1 VQHAFVGHNLNIQP
15 GSSGPERETMSDVR
29 SGTAAT
35 AQCSVV
41 INNHNYAA
49 FLGAAIDSALA
60 QVGTDVEVVV
70 VDDGSVD
77 DSRDVIASYGAEI
90 TSILQPNRGQASAI
104 NAGYDATS
112 AECVIFLDADD
123 VLADDAAA
131 TALAALD
138 GMTKVHWRLA
148 VVDADGVLTGNFYP
162 GYELSGGD
170 RRVNLRTEGPESC
183 RWAPTSGN
191 AWSREF
197 LDSVMPVPEEMYR
210 GGADTYL
217 CVLAAAT
224 GPVGVIPRP
233 LTFYRQHGGNFWAS
247 DRLGFDH
254 RVEQGLDWLR
264 ATFPA
269 VAARLEMPPETVDE
283 WLEKSWWAHLR
294 RARETIR
301 STVPEPERLL
311 VLDDDAW
318 QVSPAVAGRQCR
330 PYPRRDRGVWGPA
343 ESDAVAIAELE
354 EAMNDGFSYLAVA
367 MTSWWWFDYYRAWAA
382 WLDEHACVAAD
393 AADVRIF
400 RLTRAPRDRDR

>member
-1 VQHAFVGHNLNIQP
+1 MG
-15 GSSGPERETMSDVR
+15 DVR
-29 SGTAAT
+29 SATARP

-41 INNHNYAA
+41 INNHNYAT
-49 FLGAAIDSALA
+49 FLGAAIDSALG
-60 QVGTDVEVVV
+60 QVGANVEVVV

-77 DSRDVIASYGAEI
+77 ASRDVIASYGADI
-90 TSILQPNRGQASAI
+90 TPILKPNGGQASAI
-104 NAGYDATS
+104 NVGYDATS
-112 AECVIFLDADD
+112 APCVIFLDADD
-123 VLADDAAA
+123 VLADNAAA

-148 VVDADGVLTGNFYP
+148 VIDAEGVPTGNLYP
-162 GYELSGGD
+162 GYELSSGD

-183 RWAPTSGN
+183 LWAPTSGN

-197 LDSVMPVPEEMYR
+197 LDSVMPVPEGLYR

-217 CVLAAAT
+217 CVLAAAS
-224 GPVGVIPRP
+224 GPVGVVPKP
-233 LTFYRQHGGNFWAS
+233 LTFYRQHGGNYWAS

-254 RVEQGLDWLR
+254 RVEQGLEWLR

-294 RARETIR
+294 RASETIQ
-301 STVPEPERLL
+301 STVPETERVL

-318 QVSPAVAGRQCR
+318 QVSAAVAGRQCR

-343 ESDAVAIAELE
+343 ESDAAAIAEIV
-354 EAMNDGFSYLAVA
+354 EATDDGFSYLAVA
-367 MTSWWWFDYYRAWAA
+367 MTSWWWFDYYRDWAA
-382 WLDEHACVAAD
+382 WLDEHARVAAD
-393 AADVRIF
+393 APDVRIF
-400 RLTRAPRDRDR
+400 SLPRGPRDRDS